1 MNNRILFGS
10 LAILLVVV
18 IAGSLLFVNNANRG
32 ESPSVNPAPQST
44 EATINPVSSPSA
56 SPTSEQAMKSETT
69 VVLGNSG
76 FTPATVTIKVG
87 EKVVWKNQSGE
98 PATVSSDPHPV
109 HTNYPPLNLGNFK
122 DGESHELIFTET
134 GTYGYH
140 NHFNSSQKG
149 TVIVK

>member
-18 IAGSLLFVNNANRG
+18 IAGALLFVNNANRQQ
-32 ESPSVNPAPQST
+32 SSSVNPTPQASET
-44 EATINPVSSPSA
+44 TISPTSSPSA
-56 SPTSEQAMKSETT
+56 SPTNGQAIENETT

-87 EKVVWKNQSGE
+87 EKVVWKNESGE

-122 DGESHELIFTET
+122 DGENLELIFTEA